1 MLLPSGPE
9 QPSARAARLRSGGRT
24 SLQKEE
30 VAVMDKSDEIF
41 ALNRPDISPV
51 HSFEEAD
58 TSDTVAGRRSR
69 DARIDHLRRVP
80 LFNDCT
86 DEELRRIAD
95 ISKIVETPA
104 GTVLTEMGKPGD
116 TFFFIIDGQVSVQ
129 TPVGIGDPLRPGDFF
144 GEMSLL
150 DGEPRSATVTAVTD
164 LRLLVVDRLSFWR
177 LLGETPDLVR
187 RILTVLSRRVRRL
200 EQAAYAMVRRVNLP

>member
-1 MLLPSGPE
+1 V
-9 QPSARAARLRSGGRT
+9 RSGGRT

-41 ALNRPDISPV
+41 ALNRPDILPA
-51 HSFEEAD
+51 HSFEAVD
-58 TSDTVAGRRSR
+58 TSDTVAGRSR

-86 DEELRRIAD
+86 DEELRRIGD

-104 GTVLTEMGKPGD
+104 GTVLTEMGRPGD

-129 TPVGIGDPLRPGDFF
+129 TPVGTGDPLRPGDFF

-177 LLGETPDLVR
+177 LLSEAPDLVR

-200 EQAAYAMVRRVNLP
+200 EQAAYAMVRRVSLT

>member
-1 MLLPSGPE
+1 VLLPDGPE
-9 QPSARAARLRSGGRT
+9 QPSARAAGLRSGGRT

-30 VAVMDKSDEIF
+30 VTVMDKSDEIF
-41 ALNRPDISPV
+41 ALNRPDILPV
-51 HSFEEAD
+51 HSFAEAD
-58 TSDTVAGRRSR
+58 TSDTVAGRSR

-86 DEELRRIAD
+86 DEELRRIGD

-104 GTVLTEMGKPGD
+104 GTVLTEMGRPGD

-177 LLGETPDLVR
+177 LLSETPDLVR
-187 RILTVLSRRVRRL
+187 RILKVLSRRVRRL
-200 EQAAYAMVRRVNLP
+200 EQAAYAMVRRVNLT